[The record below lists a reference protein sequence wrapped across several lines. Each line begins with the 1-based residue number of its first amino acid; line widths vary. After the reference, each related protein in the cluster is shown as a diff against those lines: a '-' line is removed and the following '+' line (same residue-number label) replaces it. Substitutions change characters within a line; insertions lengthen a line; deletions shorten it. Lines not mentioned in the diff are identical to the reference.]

1 MSSDS
6 AQVAGGR
13 DWFLIGDVVERHVG
27 SQASGDAYSP
37 GCGSCG
43 L

>member
-1 MSSDS
+1 MSSDC

-27 SQASGDAYSP
+27 SHSER
-37 GCGSCG
+37 
-43 L
+43 